1 MFRRGN
7 DGARGGTA
15 QDSRGAQSPGDPQT
29 TDTGESGRARPA
41 AEAAKGRP
49 TPKRSEAERGRRQG
63 ITGTPARPGAR
74 GGSARGGSGRS
85 SGGKE
90 SREDRLRRTEAM
102 RRGEEWALPARD
114 RGPVKALARDYVD
127 SKRRISEYYMYV
139 MIAVIIVLFVR
150 AASVQLY
157 AEPVALVLIVFVR
170 GGRLL
175 PAAGPEAADR
185 AAAAWPERARRRPVR
200 GVPGA
205 ADPPVPGAAAAGEP
219 GREGLT
225 SALTRKASRAD
236 PRLSPW
242 NTDIWARAA

>member
-102 RRGEEWALPARD
+102 RRGEEWALPTRD

-157 AEPVALVLIVFVR
+157 AEPVALVLIVFVLVDAFFL
-170 GGRLL
+170 RLGLKRLIEQRL
-175 PAAGPEAADR
+175 PGKS
-185 AAAAWPERARRRPVR
+185 VR
-200 GVPGA
+200 GVALYAVFRALQIRRFRVPPPRVSPGA
-205 ADPPVPGAAAAGEP
+205 KV
-219 GREGLT
+219 
-225 SALTRKASRAD
+225 
-236 PRLSPW
+236 
-242 NTDIWARAA
+242 

>member
-1 MFRRGN
+1 VFRRGN

-15 QDSRGAQSPGDPQT
+15 QDSKGAQSPGDPQT
-29 TDTGESGRARPA
+29 TNTAESGGSRPA

-63 ITGTPARPGAR
+63 ITGTPARPGAKS
-74 GGSARGGSGRS
+74 GSARG

-90 SREDRLRRTEAM
+90 SREDRLRRNEAM

-157 AEPVALVLIVFVR
+157 AEPVALVLIVFVLVDAFFL
-170 GGRLL
+170 RLGLKRLIEQRL
-175 PAAGPEAADR
+175 PGKS
-185 AAAAWPERARRRPVR
+185 VR
-200 GVPGA
+200 GVALYAVFRALQIRRFRVPPPRVSPGTK
-205 ADPPVPGAAAAGEP
+205 V
-219 GREGLT
+219 
-225 SALTRKASRAD
+225 
-236 PRLSPW
+236 
-242 NTDIWARAA
+242 